1 MPQTCKSTNYEV
13 RSKVGELIYF
23 VLYFVLRTSY
33 FVFVLWHCFLIG
45 SGMKTIFLLLILCVV
60 VAFAP
65 QQYSGSIRGK
75 VLPHNAALHVW
86 AVSDGDTGRGVLQ
99 NGEFEIR
106 SLKPGRYRLII
117 DARLP
122 YKVTTKPDVIVNDS
136 SNTDV
141 GEIRLDQR

>member
-1 MPQTCKSTNYEV
+1 MKS
-13 RSKVGELIYF
+13 F
-23 VLYFVLRTSY
+23 FPVLFIIVS
-33 FVFVLWHCFLIG
+33 
-45 SGMKTIFLLLILCVV
+45 
-60 VAFAP
+60 FAI

-86 AVSDGDTGRGVLQ
+86 AVAEGDTGRGVIQ

-106 SLKPGRYRLII
+106 NLRPGRYRVII

-141 GEIRLDQR
+141 GEIRLDQ

>member
-1 MPQTCKSTNYEV
+1 
-13 RSKVGELIYF
+13 
-23 VLYFVLRTSY
+23 
-33 FVFVLWHCFLIG
+33 
-45 SGMKTIFLLLILCVV
+45 MKTIFLFLILSIL
-60 VAFAP
+60 VAFTT

-106 SLKPGRYRLII
+106 NLKPGRYRLII